1 MPKFRKRPVEVEAFQ
16 WDGRQVALS
25 VNAVDAE
32 RIRSA
37 PDHTMIPVDRV
48 AIKAYGSDEPEWFL
62 EAIQDGRIVVLR
74 PCLLVQTPSCPAVAN
89 IGDIII
95 CHPDGEIRVCK
106 PDVFEKTYEPA
117 DQRSALSQLLEVC
130 KATRDLIPREE
141 WPDIEPTWEEWR
153 DAGIRLETAIAN
165 YENACEPAD
174 QPVTEEVPRIHHFDT
189 EKLKEALSLFVRPG
203 GELWSLKDGQ
213 LCQRLDWTVEE
224 AIAFV
229 AGKML
234 EKGVRMAVI
243 ASGQFEDATGA

>member
-16 WDGRQVALS
+16 V
-25 VNAVDAE
+25 
-32 RIRSA
+32 
-37 PDHTMIPVDRV
+37 PVFD
-48 AIKAYGSDEPEWFL
+48 
-62 EAIQDGRIVVLR
+62 VL
-74 PCLLVQTPSCPAVAN
+74 
-89 IGDIII
+89 D
-95 CHPDGEIRVCK
+95 PDGWIEEFRSIAIWCNGGLDPNQPHGTLTIKTLEGAMLAEPGDWIIRGVKGEFYPCK
-106 PDVFEKTYEPA
+106 PDIFEQTYKPA